1 MKDNKAT
8 IQSMDGKETKK
19 NIPFANENVVKRVH
33 VLEKTGQDLII
44 TMLSLSDE
52 FRAEN
57 NL

>member
-1 MKDNKAT
+1 
-8 IQSMDGKETKK
+8 MDGKETKK
-19 NIPFANENVVKRVH
+19 NIPFANENAVKRVH